1 VHCGSTLTQFPL
13 NPIKHFEFSC
23 EDTSSYKPAFCHV
36 SCSLCRHVR
45 LRWRCC
51 SRHGASTGLLM
62 FFDVLDPSPS
72 SHAVQEIIMRV
83 TPQQLSFTASAGTQ
97 CSPTRQSIST
107 RLRRGPGQSRSSSS
121 QSRVL
126 DAVPDVVMTS
136 GSRLRPAWTFWTVLD
151 CTGRL

>member
-1 VHCGSTLTQFPL
+1 
-13 NPIKHFEFSC
+13 
-23 EDTSSYKPAFCHV
+23 
-36 SCSLCRHVR
+36 
-45 LRWRCC
+45 
-51 SRHGASTGLLM
+51 
-62 FFDVLDPSPS
+62 
-72 SHAVQEIIMRV
+72 MRV

-136 GSRLRPAWTFWTVLD
+136 GSRLRPAWIFGLYWTVLGD
-151 CTGRL
+151 YKICSTGRQKAFLFPRQVGYFFRLL